1 MLNNNSFFK
10 ALGQILLFVLMLSQY
25 SDAQNRNSVWVFGD
39 SSLVDFGNA
48 GSPVTGVSGMDGR
61 GSCVSISDTSGSL
74 LFYAF
79 TRATIFGNS
88 GLVYNKQHELMV
100 NGDDILG
107 QGWYNEM
114 VILPSPNNSN
124 QYYLF
129 SIGVTNSSDYGLFYS
144 VIDMSLDGGLGAVT
158 QKNIMLDSVPA
169 VDCLKAIKHGNG
181 RDWWLLFRKWDPTGL
196 TANKRYYKY
205 LIDPTGV
212 ALNNSEAIG
221 STITT
226 NAAQIAVSSDGSKI
240 AFINRKGVINIMNFD
255 RCTGDLSQVNIL
267 QEESSN
273 LSVGLYFTAEFSP
286 NGQFLYVTRIDTV
299 SILLQYDLSQPNPT
313 LSRDTIYTFTNSYYT
328 TGTLR
333 LAPDNKIYLS
343 NAWAYGYQ
351 WNYPYQDSAYTF
363 VNMNLSVI
371 NDPDQPGSACNFQPY
386 SFSLGGKRTYWGLPN
401 NPDYELPS
409 VAGSPCDTLVGMNE
423 FPVQETHP
431 NLFVYYS
438 LQWQTAFIN
447 ANQLSGTSGKLQV
460 FDASGKLVFEESTK
474 INPPYYTK
482 NLNCTSFAK
491 GIYVVTLESDE
502 QQLVRKFVVE

>member
-1 MLNNNSFFK
+1 MEKIKIRLFIFFLW
-10 ALGQILLFVLMLSQY
+10 LGACTPTF
-25 SDAQNRNSVWVFGD
+25 AQNRNSIWVFGD
-39 SSLVDFGNA
+39 SSMVDFGNA

-61 GSCVSISDTSGSL
+61 GSCVSIADTAGNL

-79 TRATIFGNS
+79 TRATIPGNS
-88 GLVYNKQHELMV
+88 GLIYNKQHQLMV

-114 VILPSPNNSN
+114 VVLPSPDNSD

-129 SIGVTNSSDYGLFYS
+129 SIGVTFSSDYGLFYS

-212 ALNNSEAIG
+212 SLNNSEAIG
-221 STITT
+221 STNTT
-226 NAAQIAVSSDGSKI
+226 GLAQIAITADGSKL
-240 AFINRKGVINIMNFD
+240 AFINRKGVINIMDFD

-267 QEESSN
+267 QEESNN
-273 LSVGLYFTAEFSP
+273 LALGRYTFAEFSP
-286 NGQFLYVTRIDTV
+286 SGQFLYIARNDTV

-313 LSRDTIYTFTNSYYT
+313 LTRDTIYTFTNSYYT
-328 TGTLR
+328 VGTLR

-351 WNYPYQDSAYTF
+351 WNYPYQDSAYNF

-386 SFSLGGKRTYWGLPN
+386 SFFLGGKRTYWGLPN
-401 NPDYELPS
+401 NPDYDLPS

-423 FPVQETHP
+423 FPVQESHP
-431 NLFVYYS
+431 NLYVYYS
-438 LQWQTAFIN
+438 PQWQTAFIN
-447 ANQLSGTSGKLQV
+447 ANQLKGTSGKLQV
-460 FDASGKLVFEESTK
+460 FDAMGKLVFEESTK

-482 NLNCTSFAK
+482 NLNCTSLSK
-491 GIYVVTLESDE
+491 GMYVVILEVGE
-502 QQLVRKFVVE
+502 QRLVKKFAVE